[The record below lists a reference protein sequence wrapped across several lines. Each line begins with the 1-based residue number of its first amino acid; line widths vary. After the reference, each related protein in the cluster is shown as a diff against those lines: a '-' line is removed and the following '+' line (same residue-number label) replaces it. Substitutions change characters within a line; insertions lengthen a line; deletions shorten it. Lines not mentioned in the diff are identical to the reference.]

1 MSNYFLALCNSKLNT
16 DQNIL
21 VQAVTVKPFDH
32 AKFIHAP
39 RTAST
44 ASTSTKHYQFS
55 TDHPSTGGQQTRVRG
70 AGQVAPHCNLN
81 IEPAQPVRR
90 LDLD

>member
-1 MSNYFLALCNSKLNT
+1 MSNYFLALWTPKLNT
-16 DQNIL
+16 DQNIIL
-21 VQAVTVKPFDH
+21 QAVTVKPFDH

-55 TDHPSTGGQQTRVRG
+55 TDHPSPGGQETGVRG
-70 AGQVAPHCNLN
+70 AGQVASHC
-81 IEPAQPVRR
+81 QHR
-90 LDLD
+90 LSEDWI